1 MRTLLQ
7 VFLAPDLPAVKFAIK
22 TLIGAGLALWCAMR
36 FGLEQPQW
44 AFMTA
49 VIVAQPL
56 SGMVV
61 QKGLA
66 RLCGTLVGTL
76 MSVLVMAFFAQA
88 PWLFLL
94 VLATWLGIC
103 TAASTLM
110 RSAWSYAFVL
120 AGYTVVIIALPA
132 ISNPLNVFDQ
142 AVSRCTEISLGIVCA
157 TVISALLWPQRVE
170 QLLAKQARD
179 AWLAGIHAS
188 KAALSG
194 ERQERQGLLGALGRI
209 VAVDAQREHAW
220 FEGSRG
226 RQRAVALRVLSR
238 DLLTQLRLA
247 RGVARQWRQLSP
259 AEAQQVQPWL
269 EQVQQALDDPQVP
282 VLLDLR
288 ERLLAAVED
297 EQLPT
302 LQQYCLGRLAL
313 LVRQLLAAHD
323 TLNAVE
329 QGVAPADAPRA
340 MSWHRDIQMA
350 SLYGFRSGVAFLLIA
365 TFWLATGWTS
375 AAGGLTMTAVLCSL
389 FANRE
394 NAAEIGLG
402 FLRGVIYSLPV
413 AFVVGQLLL
422 PQLSGFPLLCL
433 AMGVPL
439 FFAALGMTKP
449 ATAGTSTSFALQFIV
464 LCAPQNLMRFDVS
477 SFLNQAVAIVL
488 GVGFAVQI
496 FRLIS
501 LRNPEWHAE
510 RLLHAMLID
519 LSRLPQ
525 RPLAGAENWFGGR
538 MADRLLQLA
547 RHYPVLP
554 THSRSRWDD
563 GISGLDLGDELLH
576 LRRCLEVSDSPD
588 LHDAE
593 ARFMRA
599 LEPVLLEGPEAHSVS
614 ALDKPVADLLSALRE
629 SGNSIDRRLAQA
641 ALLQLQFSWRLWCEQ
656 SELNPYTPQETAPL
670 KEADHGV
677 A

>member
-1 MRTLLQ
+1 VRAQLQ
-7 VFLAPDLPAVKFAIK
+7 AFIAPEIPAVKFAIK
-22 TLIGAGLALWCAMR
+22 TLLGAGLALWCAMR

-44 AFMTA
+44 ALMTA

-66 RLCGTLVGTL
+66 RLCGTLVGTV
-76 MSVLVMAFFAQA
+76 MSVVVMALFAQT

-103 TAASTLM
+103 TAASTLL
-110 RSAWSYAFVL
+110 RSAWAYAFVL

-132 ISNPLNVFDQ
+132 IGNPLNVFDQ
-142 AVSRCTEISLGIVCA
+142 AVARCTEISLGIVCA
-157 TVISALLWPQRVE
+157 TVVSALLWPQRVE

-179 AWLAGIHAS
+179 AWLAGLQAS
-188 KAALSG
+188 GAALNG
-194 ERQERQGLLGALGRI
+194 ERQERQGLLSALGRI

-259 AEAQQVQPWL
+259 AETEQLRPLLDEVQA
-269 EQVQQALDDPQVP
+269 ALADPQIP
-282 VLLDLR
+282 QLLELR
-288 ERLLAAVED
+288 ERLIAAADDASLSTV
-297 EQLPT
+297 
-302 LQQYCLGRLAL
+302 QQYSVGRLAL
-313 LVRQLLAAHD
+313 LVRQVLAAHQA
-323 TLNAVE
+323 LEAVE
-329 QGVAPADAPRA
+329 QGVAPDDAPRA
-340 MSWHRDIQMA
+340 LSWHRDIQMA

-365 TFWLATGWTS
+365 AFWLATGWTS

-394 NAAEIGLG
+394 NATQIGLG

-422 PQLSGFPLLCL
+422 PELSGFPLLCL

-439 FFAALGMTKP
+439 FFALLGMTKP
-449 ATAGTSTSFALQFIV
+449 AIAGTCTSFALQFIV
-464 LCAPQNLMRFDVS
+464 LCGPQNLMRFDVS
-477 SFLNQAVAIVL
+477 SFLNQGVAIVL

-496 FRLIS
+496 FRVID
-501 LRNPEWHAE
+501 LRNPASHAQ
-510 RLLHAMLID
+510 RLLRAMLVD

-525 RPLAGAENWFGGR
+525 RTLAGAENWFGGR

-554 THSRSRWDD
+554 AQSRSRWDD

-576 LRRCLEVSDSPD
+576 LRRCLEVAAAPE
-588 LHDAE
+588 LREAE
-593 ARFMRA
+593 RRFMRA
-599 LEPVLLEGPEAHSVS
+599 LEPVLLEGPQTHSVTV
-614 ALDKPVADLLSALRE
+614 LDEPAAELQAALRA
-629 SGNSIDRRLAQA
+629 SGASIDRRLAQA
-641 ALLQLQFSWRLWCEQ
+641 ALLQLQYSWRVWCEQ
-656 SELNPYTPQETAPL
+656 SELNPYTPPQES
-670 KEADHGV
+670 EHGL

>member
-1 MRTLLQ
+1 MRSQLQ
-7 VFLAPDLPAVKFAIK
+7 AFVAPEIPAVKFAIK
-22 TLIGAGLALWCAMR
+22 TLLGAGLALWCAMR

-44 AFMTA
+44 ALMTA

-66 RLCGTLVGTL
+66 RLCGTLVGTV
-76 MSVLVMAFFAQA
+76 MSVVVMALFAQT

-103 TAASTLM
+103 TAASTLL
-110 RSAWSYAFVL
+110 RSAWAYAFVL

-132 ISNPLNVFDQ
+132 IGTPLHVFDQ
-142 AVSRCTEISLGIVCA
+142 AVARCTEISLGIVCA
-157 TVISALLWPQRVE
+157 TVVSALLWPQRVE
-170 QLLAKQARD
+170 QLLSQQARD
-179 AWLAGIHAS
+179 AWLAGLQAS
-188 KAALSG
+188 IAALSG

-226 RQRAVALRVLSR
+226 RQRAVALRMLSR
-238 DLLTQLRLA
+238 DMLTQLRLA

-259 AEAQQVQPWL
+259 AEAEQVRPWL
-269 EQVQQALDDPQVP
+269 EEVQAALADPQLP
-282 VLLDLR
+282 ALLEVR
-288 ERLLAAVED
+288 ERLIAAADNPSLATV
-297 EQLPT
+297 
-302 LQQYCLGRLAL
+302 QQYALGRLAL
-313 LVRQLLAAHD
+313 LVRQVLAAHHA
-323 TLNAVE
+323 LEAVE
-329 QGVAPADAPRA
+329 QGVAPEDAPRA
-340 MSWHRDIQMA
+340 MSWHRDIPMA

-365 TFWLATGWTS
+365 AFWLATGWTS
-375 AAGGLTMTAVLCSL
+375 AAGGLTMTAVLCSM

-394 NAAEIGLG
+394 NAAQIGLS
-402 FLRGVIYSLPV
+402 FLRGVVYSLPV

-439 FFAALGMTKP
+439 FFALLGMTKP
-449 ATAGTSTSFALQFIV
+449 AIAGTCTSFALQFIV
-464 LCAPQNLMRFDVS
+464 LCAPQNLMHFDVS

-496 FRLIS
+496 FRVID
-501 LRNPEWHAE
+501 LRHPAWHAQ
-510 RLLHAMLID
+510 RLLRAMLVD

-554 THSRSRWDD
+554 AQSRSRWDD

-576 LRRCLEVSDSPD
+576 LRRCLEVAASPE
-588 LHDAE
+588 LGNAE
-593 ARFMRA
+593 RRFMRA
-599 LEPVLLEGPEAHSVS
+599 LEPLLLDGPEAHSVN
-614 ALDKPVADLLSALRE
+614 ALDEPTARLQAALRE
-629 SGNSIDRRLAQA
+629 SGSSVDRRLAQA
-641 ALLQLQFSWRLWCEQ
+641 ALLQLQYSWRVWCEQ
-656 SELNPYTPQETAPL
+656 SEHKPYTPA
-670 KEADHGV
+670 KESEHGL